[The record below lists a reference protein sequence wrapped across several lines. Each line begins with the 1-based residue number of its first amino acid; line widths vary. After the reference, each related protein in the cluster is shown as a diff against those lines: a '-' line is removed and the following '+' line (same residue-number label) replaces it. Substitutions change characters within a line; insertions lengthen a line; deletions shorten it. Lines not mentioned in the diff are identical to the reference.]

1 MDRVAELQDANFE
14 LSGSSKGNPIS
25 AHYPLTWSNSEIIIV
40 CMTVQAAKIAELE
53 RQIKALKDDKNA
65 ISKERDLAVKE
76 FEGKTL
82 LFT

>member
-1 MDRVAELQDANFE
+1 
-14 LSGSSKGNPIS
+14 
-25 AHYPLTWSNSEIIIV
+25 
-40 CMTVQAAKIAELE
+40 MTVQAAKIAELE